1 MASRLAELPYTHT
14 GQGDHKSFFI
24 FCFLLN
30 ANDVEFKIDPFKE
43 FLASIDVL
51 TFYPGFIS
59 IFFSI

>member
-1 MASRLAELPYTHT
+1 MRT
-14 GQGDHKSFFI
+14 GQEDHKSFFI